1 MKTIYR
7 VEHDGVVGV
16 IESPDEIDSTQ
27 PLSKQLIVKIGFS
40 QDAPPLDTA
49 DFEPRSR
56 LVVLELLNY
65 LQNELGIERTD
76 IDI

>member
-1 MKTIYR
+1 MKIIYR
-7 VEHDGVVGV
+7 VEHDGVIGV
-16 IESPDEIDSTQ
+16 IESPDKINTDR
-27 PLSKQLIVKIGFS
+27 PLAKQLIVKIGFS

-65 LQNELGIERTD
+65 LHDDLGIERND
-76 IDI
+76 IDF

>member
-1 MKTIYR
+1 MKIIYR

-16 IESPDEIDSTQ
+16 IASPDNIDPAQ
-27 PLSKQLIVKIGFS
+27 PLSEQLIVKIGFS
-40 QDAPPLDTA
+40 PDAPPLDTA

-65 LQNELGIERTD
+65 LHDELGIVRKD
-76 IDI
+76 IEI